1 MAERQNTSL
10 RIFFNY
16 LGIGF
21 VILCIRT
28 GVILKPSVEAVKAVF
43 YTLISVFT
51 HDIWLAIAIMFSHDF
66 YQWIKNKILGK

>member
-1 MAERQNTSL
+1 MEERPHSL

-28 GVILKPSVEAVKAVF
+28 GVILKPSVEAVKALF
-43 YTLISVFT
+43 YTLTSVFT
-51 HDIWLAIAIMFSHDF
+51 HDIWLAIAIMFSHDL
-66 YQWIKNKILGK
+66 YQWLKKKILEK